1 MQLIKGKKEV
11 VFILDQSGSMASL
24 AADTVG
30 GFNSTLKRIRESE
43 GEVLVTTVL
52 FNDKVHTLH
61 DRIPL
66 CKVPD
71 ITERDYTPVGS
82 TALLDAVGSTVEHIS
97 SIHRYARPEDVP
109 EHTLFF
115 ITTDGFEN
123 ASRRFSADEVREM
136 IREKTKKSGWEFNFL
151 AANIDAV
158 SAARDIGIPS
168 ECAYQVRSD
177 AEGVRQCFNGI
188 AKAITRRPKK

>member
-1 MQLIKGKKEV
+1 MQIIEGRTEV

-30 GFNSTLKRIRESE
+30 GFNSTLLRMRCKE

-52 FNDKVHTLH
+52 FNHKARTLH

-71 ITERDYTPVGS
+71 MTIHDYTPGGN
-82 TALLDAVGSTVEHIS
+82 TALLDAVGETVEHIS

-115 ITTDGFEN
+115 ITTDGLEN
-123 ASRRFSADEVREM
+123 ASHRFKADEVRKM
-136 IREKTKKSGWEFNFL
+136 IQEKTEKSGWEFNFL
-151 AANIDAV
+151 AANIDAI

-168 ECAYQVRSD
+168 ECAYQVRGD
-177 AEGVRQCFNGI
+177 AEGVRQCFMGI
-188 AKAITRRPKK
+188 AKAITRRHQK